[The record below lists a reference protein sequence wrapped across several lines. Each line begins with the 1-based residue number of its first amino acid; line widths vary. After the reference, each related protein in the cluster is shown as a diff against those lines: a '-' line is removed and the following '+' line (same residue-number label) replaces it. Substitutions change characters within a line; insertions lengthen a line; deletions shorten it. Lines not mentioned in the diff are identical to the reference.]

1 MPQRVRPIIT
11 SDDKEKC
18 KALAALQLS
27 DADIAIAEGLPT
39 ELEEV
44 DAVADDESLA
54 RLIEDP
60 THVELDDPDIRMSL
74 ACTPATFGDAFNKGL
89 SVRRLDMTTRA
100 EVDDFG
106 VKRAMRE
113 GVRRRV
119 YLGFVACEAS
129 ELRNARTESEVEGA
143 VGPRTLSVFS
153 TPLDE
158 AHSHADVCVHR
169 KLNRLAKED
178 LKSFFWE
185 VFQGAKF
192 VAQAIKDLDASSQPT
207 A

>member
-1 MPQRVRPIIT
+1 MPERVRAIIT
-11 SDDKEKC
+11 SEHKDKC
-18 KALAALQLS
+18 KALAALELS
-27 DADIAIAEGLPT
+27 DEAIAIAEGLPI
-39 ELEEV
+39 ERDDV
-44 DAVADDESLA
+44 APVADIESLA

-89 SVRRLDMTTRA
+89 SVRRMCMTTRA
-100 EVDDFG
+100 EVDGFG
-106 VKRAMRE
+106 AKRAMRE
-113 GVRRRV
+113 GRKRV
-119 YLGFVACEAS
+119 YLGFVVCEAN
-129 ELRNARTESEVEGA
+129 ELRDARTEAEGEDGGARA
-143 VGPRTLSVFS
+143 VSVFA
-153 TPLDE
+153 TPLDD

-192 VAQAIKDLDASSQPT
+192 VATVIQDLDAANQQT
-207 A
+207 V